1 MEVMTR
7 SKVTNSRNGPK
18 RCMSRRE
25 KKIALEQ
32 DVDKLR
38 NKLRHEENVHRALE
52 RAFTRPLGAL
62 PRLPS
67 YLPSYTL
74 QLLAEV
80 AVLEEEV
87 GRLEEQVMNF
97 WQGLYQEAIH
107 ISSSQKT
114 PENGLELCS
123 DRFLSLKNTYSP
135 SINSNGSAITS
146 SSPPMQRSIEGNPN
160 LPSSSRLM
168 NGNRLRE
175 KTFFSVGEGRSGKEN
190 QLSKNS
196 TKMLEHSPSKKASES
211 RINSCQPVRQTSHKE
226 GVVGKACED
235 VNDANKLSEEILR
248 CLLNIFTRASVP
260 KNTMA
265 VETETGPSESGSC
278 DTDQD
283 AGTWDPYHICTQFGR
298 RDIGPYKHLYEV
310 DASSTDACRI
320 SKFSFQTRRLKLLFR
335 KLASVNISDLT
346 HQQKLAFW
354 INIYNSC
361 MMNAFLENDIPT
373 TAEMVVSLMP
383 KAKVNVGGQLFS
395 AITIEHFM
403 LRMPYNLKHISPNGL
418 KVGQVAMSSLLGL
431 DWPEPLVTFAL
442 SCGSWSSPAVR
453 IYTASQVEQQLEE
466 AKRDYLQAAV
476 GLTNANQLAIPKLL
490 DWFML
495 DFAKDME
502 SLLDWICLQLPG
514 EIRKHA
520 VKCLETGRRWPI
532 PRPVHVL
539 PYEFRFRYL
548 LAP

>member
-135 SINSNGSAITS
+135 SINSNGSAISS

-160 LPSSSRLM
+160 LPSPSRLM
-168 NGNRLRE
+168 NGNRLRK
-175 KTFFSVGEGRSGKEN
+175 KTIFSMGEGHSGKEN

-196 TKMLEHSPSKKASES
+196 TKMLEHFPSKKASES
-211 RINSCQPVRQTSHKE
+211 RINSSQPVHQASHKE

-235 VNDANKLSEEILR
+235 VNDTNKLSEEILR
-248 CLLNIFTRASVP
+248 CLLNIFIRASVP

-265 VETETGPSESGSC
+265 VETETGPSESDPC

-283 AGTWDPYHICTQFGR
+283 AGTQDPYHICTQFGR

-310 DASSTDACRI
+310 DESSIDACRI
-320 SKFSFQTRRLKLLFR
+320 SKFSFQTLRLKLLFR

-418 KVGQVAMSSLLGL
+418 KVGQVAWSSLLGL

-514 EIRKHA
+514 EIRKDA
-520 VKCLETGRRWPI
+520 VECLETGRRWPI
-532 PRPVHVL
+532 SRPVHVL